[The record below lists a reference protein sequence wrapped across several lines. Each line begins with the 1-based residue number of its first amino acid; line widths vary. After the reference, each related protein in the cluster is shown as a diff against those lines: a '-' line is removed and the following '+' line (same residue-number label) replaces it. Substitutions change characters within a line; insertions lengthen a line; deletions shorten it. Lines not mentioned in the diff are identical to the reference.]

1 MVNKK
6 WMGCL
11 IVLLM
16 FGAAACSKKLTP
28 PEIAASNASSE
39 SGISGDVSGDG
50 SSPSSALE
58 GSAGEGFTE
67 ENLTESGVPSGPP
80 IITGS
85 NGSNGDSGFGSTGSS
100 GGSGSDSASSGG
112 SGNGMGGADEGI
124 QEARL
129 LPFSSSDDL
138 KDVHFQFDKYDLDSR
153 SEEVLRQN
161 AAYLKGHPN
170 MKIEIQG
177 HADERG
183 TNNYNIALGQRRATS
198 TKRYLMSLGI
208 EGDRIHIISYGE
220 EKPFCLESNE
230 SCWWQNRRAHFL
242 SSGK

>member
-16 FGAAACSKKLTP
+16 FGTAACSKKLTP
-28 PEIAASNASSE
+28 PEITASNASAE
-39 SGISGDVSGDG
+39 SGVSGDTSG
-50 SSPSSALE
+50 ESPSSAFA

-85 NGSNGDSGFGSTGSS
+85 DGINGDSGSGSTGSN
-100 GGSGSDSASSGG
+100 GGSDSGFAGSGG

-129 LPFSSSDDL
+129 LPFSASDDL

-183 TNNYNIALGQRRATS
+183 TNNYNIALGERRATS

-220 EKPFCLESNE
+220 EKPFCFESNE
-230 SCWWQNRRAHFL
+230 SCWQQNRRAHFL